1 MRFEITRLDP
11 SSQRADLI
19 PLWRDNLY
27 AAASGKAH
35 LLGKRFDWIYREN
48 PDRPATTWVARPAA
62 DGDTAVVGCA
72 SLYPRSFWF
81 RNEEL
86 PVGTG
91 CDFAVAKAFR
101 VFGPALSLQRSLV
114 NNSLND
120 GFRFL
125 FVRPDR
131 PSIGLFRRVGY
142 RRFRDV
148 ERWVKVLRP
157 ERYAEDINNSQ
168 LVVALS
174 RLAARG
180 LEVLDQAFRAPLV
193 VDLLRTRTEIID
205 HPDQRFD
212 ALWAEASS
220 RYTFAEMRSSSY
232 LRWRYDTI
240 PMQRNRFFCLASRGG
255 DRLLGYIVFSVEGNI
270 VDIEDLFARDT
281 GRSLDCL
288 LVEFIHAMHREGMS
302 AISVVF
308 LDNRAF
314 KAKLKRMFFLKRE
327 QMNPLLVFF
336 DPLAPAAMKDG
347 ISQSELLMFNG
358 GMDI

>member
-11 SSQRADLI
+11 STHRSDLI

-27 AAASGKAH
+27 TATAGKAH
-35 LLGKRFDWIYREN
+35 LLGRRFEWIYREN
-48 PDRPATTWVARPAA
+48 PDGPATTWVARPTGGA
-62 DGDTAVVGCA
+62 DSMVGCA
-72 SLYPRSFWF
+72 SLYPRLFWF
-81 RNEEL
+81 RNEEI

-91 CDFAVAKAFR
+91 CDFAVAKDHR

-125 FVRPDR
+125 LVRPDR

-142 RRFRDV
+142 RRYREV

-174 RLAARG
+174 RVAAKG
-180 LEVLDQAFRAPLV
+180 LEALDQAFRAPLLL
-193 VDLLRTRTEIID
+193 DLLRTRTEIID
-205 HPDQRFD
+205 HPDERFD

-220 RYTFAEMRSSSY
+220 QYTLTEVRSSTY

-240 PMQRNRFFCLASRGG
+240 PIQRNQFFCLTSRSR
-255 DRLLGYIVFSVEGNI
+255 DRLLGFVVFSVEDNI
-270 VDIEDLFARDT
+270 VNIEDLFARDT
-281 GRSLDCL
+281 GRSMDCL
-288 LVEFIHAMHREGMS
+288 LVEFIHAMHQEGMS

-308 LDNRAF
+308 LDSRAL
-314 KAKLKRMFFLKRE
+314 KTKLKRLFFLKRE
-327 QMNPLLVFF
+327 QGNPLLLFF
-336 DPLAPAAMKDG
+336 DPLAPAALKDG
-347 ISQSELLMFNG
+347 ISQSEMLMFNG